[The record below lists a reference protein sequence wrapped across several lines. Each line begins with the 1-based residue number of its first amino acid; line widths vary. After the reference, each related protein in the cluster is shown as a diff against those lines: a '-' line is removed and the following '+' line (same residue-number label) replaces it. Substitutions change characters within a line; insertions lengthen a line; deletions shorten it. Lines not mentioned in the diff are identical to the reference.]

1 MLRMMKNS
9 VTHVRPSFFQVP
21 TGSAFCV
28 SGSTQAGYVN
38 YWVVE
43 SRISLVAIKLCFLI
57 PDTDKPWGSSL
68 MRGNQLC
75 EIARRHLGNRFDC
88 ATMKMPLLGLGQPL
102 RSVNSVRQIAWMAAC
117 PLDAIYFVTKQ
128 CIEELNPISAEILK
142 RRAQGVLFDYV
153 DSNMAKV
160 PMRDADIHLC
170 ASQAQYDYMTRKQ
183 RRVSPA
189 SVALLPHGY
198 DCRVKR
204 CAPATGAVQ
213 AIYWGALKNTHIPPA
228 IAREIFV
235 IDGEVAPSAKILDEL
250 SQYRV
255 HYGVRIASSGAGK
268 KIIFKPLTK
277 AANAAACGA
286 NIIINRDA
294 HDAVDLLG
302 ADYPYL
308 VDATN
313 DENII
318 EVFEHAKLGVD
329 GSDWVKARGAMDALA
344 AQLSPESIARQL
356 ALILR
361 PLTE

>member
-1 MLRMMKNS
+1 
-9 VTHVRPSFFQVP
+9 
-21 TGSAFCV
+21 
-28 SGSTQAGYVN
+28 
-38 YWVVE
+38 
-43 SRISLVAIKLCFLI
+43 VAIKLCFLI

-250 SQYRV
+250 SQYRL

-268 KIIFKPLTK
+268 KSFSSRSPRPRTQQPAGPTLSSIAMRMMPLTCLARITLIWSTQPTTK
-277 AANAAACGA
+277 TSLRCLNMQSS
-286 NIIINRDA
+286 
-294 HDAVDLLG
+294 
-302 ADYPYL
+302 
-308 VDATN
+308 
-313 DENII
+313 
-318 EVFEHAKLGVD
+318 
-329 GSDWVKARGAMDALA
+329 GSMDPTGSKPA
-344 AQLSPESIARQL
+344 AQWMRWPRNFHRK
-356 ALILR
+356 ALHASWR
-361 PLTE
+361 